1 MGWNKRVQGVPGV
14 AGKFINRLSLFKT
27 NKQERSQFNHKS
39 NENEKIISP
48 KQYLRKDTKNESVN
62 NCKTTCISY

>member
-27 NKQERSQFNHKS
+27 NKQEISQFNHKS

-48 KQYLRKDTKNESVN
+48 KQYLCKDTKNESVN

>member
-27 NKQERSQFNHKS
+27 NKQEISQFNHKS
-39 NENEKIISP
+39 NENENIISP

>member
-27 NKQERSQFNHKS
+27 NKQEISQFNHKS

-48 KQYLRKDTKNESVN
+48 KQYLRKGTKNESVN

>member
-27 NKQERSQFNHKS
+27 NKQEISQFNHKS

-48 KQYLRKDTKNESVN
+48 KRYLRKDTKNESVN